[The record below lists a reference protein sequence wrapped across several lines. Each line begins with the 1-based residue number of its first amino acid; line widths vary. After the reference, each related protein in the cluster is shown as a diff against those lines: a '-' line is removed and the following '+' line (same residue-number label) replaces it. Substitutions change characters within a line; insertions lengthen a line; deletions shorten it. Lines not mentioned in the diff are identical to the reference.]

1 MKSDIKSVQDQ
12 EISDGEDGN
21 NFEISFSRLTK
32 VSHGERR
39 RIVKIKCHDK
49 N

>member
-12 EISDGEDGN
+12 ERNNGGDGN
-21 NFEISFSRLTK
+21 NFEILSSRLTK
-32 VSHGERR
+32 VNHGERR
-39 RIVKIKCHDK
+39 RIMKIKCHDK